1 MGGVLYPPT
10 SQAYIPARC
19 LAEAGLQE
27 NFVLHMDERGN
38 VVGVD
43 YTTAGG
49 ECHVDA
55 VPVPLGTNPK
65 FRTTAAVRFYKVA
78 RGGVRNLSAHS

>member
-1 MGGVLYPPT
+1 MDGLTLREGEHVM
-10 SQAYIPARC
+10 AYLPARC

-49 ECHVDA
+49 ECHLA
-55 VPVPLGTNPK
+55 
-65 FRTTAAVRFYKVA
+65 RTRP
-78 RGGVRNLSAHS
+78 

>member
-1 MGGVLYPPT
+1 MLKKCSRARPC
-10 SQAYIPARC
+10 SKAYLPARC

-27 NFVLHMDERGN
+27 NFALHMDERGN

-49 ECHVDA
+49 ECHLDA
-55 VPVPLGTNPK
+55 MPVPLGE
-65 FRTTAAVRFYKVA
+65 AQACGA
-78 RGGVRNLSAHS
+78 DLRNEKKNVSSSSSSLL